1 MADYDGDLRLL
12 HHKIDAQT
20 KTIDKIDD
28 KMDTVCDSVSRHD
41 ERIKKH
47 TGQIGEIK
55 DKQEK
60 NDLITKWIGGLSA
73 FFGMLW
79 TLALIYLGLKE
90 G

>member
-1 MADYDGDLRLL
+1 MADYNGDLKLL

-20 KTIDKIDD
+20 KKIDKIDD
-28 KMDTVCDSVSRHD
+28 KMDAVCDSVSRHD
-41 ERIKKH
+41 ERIIKH
-47 TGQIGEIK
+47 TEKIDKIVN
-55 DKQEK
+55 KQEK
-60 NDLITKWIGGLSA
+60 NDVITKWIGGLSA